1 MPELDVLPRSQPSV
15 KRRSTRT
22 TGVSVKKPVQRFLYA
37 TDSFSLAPQPVQA
50 LKLDTSIFSTASL
63 DHQETSSTLAFGNC
77 IPLSAQEIAEREDLH
92 VSGVFIIHLSVSEA
106 VRESLKAVTSL
117 LGTELIDSLTIQ
129 LPHDDMTTLS
139 LNQAPLTPVNSTDS
153 IASEPRRKSRRLE
166 STVLPSPSL
175 NPTEDGNSF
184 YESAYLTAST
194 EFSVKKIGVSS
205 ANIPLLDQF
214 LQSANLVKTPVHDV
228 IYDSAKE
235 VRLLDL
241 GSSLDVLEATADNLK
256 VPLLISNDG
265 SSQLLGDSF
274 DNIVGHINSSTAEPV
289 SGVSQDW
296 TCKYTVFGE
305 TRSVL
310 LQHGY
315 LIMGSTQ

>member
-1 MPELDVLPRSQPSV
+1 MLFCPSV
-15 KRRSTRT
+15 KLFVPSN
-22 TGVSVKKPVQRFLYA
+22 
-37 TDSFSLAPQPVQA
+37 QA
-50 LKLDTSIFSTASL
+50 K
-63 DHQETSSTLAFGNC
+63 
-77 IPLSAQEIAEREDLH
+77 
-92 VSGVFIIHLSVSEA
+92 SVSEA

-117 LGTELIDSLTIQ
+117 LGTELIDSLTVQ

-166 STVLPSPSL
+166 NTILPSPSL
-175 NPTEDGNSF
+175 NPTEDQQSNSF
-184 YESAYLTAST
+184 YESAYLTATT

-214 LQSANLVKTPVHDV
+214 LQSANLVKTPVHNV

-241 GSSLDVLEATADNLK
+241 GSSLNVLETTTDNLK

-289 SGVSQDW
+289 SDVSQDW

-310 LQHGY
+310 LQHG
-315 LIMGSTQ
+315 